1 MDINTCKF
9 VYEKRGNILGRG
21 EGRRILETK
30 RVSSSSF
37 SFVLSLITE
46 LTRNRGERSASF
58 RVIKREI
65 LLNFEGGKEQVFFFF
80 FERALKRKKN
90 SPISKRNVN

>member
-46 LTRNRGERSASF
+46 LTCNRGERSASF

-65 LLNFEGGKEQVFFFF
+65 LLNFEGGKEQVFFFSSN
-80 FERALKRKKN
+80 ER
-90 SPISKRNVN
+90 

>member
-1 MDINTCKF
+1 MRREEIF
-9 VYEKRGNILGRG
+9 SG